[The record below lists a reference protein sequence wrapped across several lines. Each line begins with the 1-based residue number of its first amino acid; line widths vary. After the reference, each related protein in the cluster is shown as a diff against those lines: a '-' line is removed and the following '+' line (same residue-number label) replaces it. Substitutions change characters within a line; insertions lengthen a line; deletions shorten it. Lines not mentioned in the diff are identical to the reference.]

1 MSFKKKL
8 YRIENLIFVVAFAFI
23 LYKMVSAYGLR
34 IGMSVKGKGLFAGI
48 AEQIAKHQYYI
59 MLVSFIVFINSS
71 LILWEILSFFVQ
83 VFKNERAAK
92 GADKYKR
99 IYRKVRLHYKSSF
112 LALLVT
118 NLLPKLIVVPV
129 FWIWFSQFKGLQLF
143 TVNLKWY
150 SWIYGYIC
158 WEFASWLFHYSSHR
172 VRLLWCF
179 HSPHHGPSEINMTV
193 NWIHFFAESYYA
205 TFIHLL
211 ILVLLGV
218 NPAMFFTIIAID
230 GAWGI
235 FTHISEHALADGRLG
250 FLEHLLITPAH
261 HRAHHAKN
269 PLYLDTNFAN
279 TLPFWDWVFGTLQPL
294 KHEVKQVYG
303 LLRNLDATNFSD
315 LYAGEFLLLYR
326 DVKQAKGIVNKLS
339 YIIKP
344 PGWGP
349 ASADHTAAV
358 LRQKF
363 LQANPGL
370 AITSKVRL
378 INSIKSKLWKVEA
391 GQNANLR
398 NIADLR

>member
-1 MSFKKKL
+1 
-8 YRIENLIFVVAFAFI
+8 
-23 LYKMVSAYGLR
+23 
-34 IGMSVKGKGLFAGI
+34 
-48 AEQIAKHQYYI
+48 
-59 MLVSFIVFINSS
+59 
-71 LILWEILSFFVQ
+71 
-83 VFKNERAAK
+83 
-92 GADKYKR
+92 
-99 IYRKVRLHYKSSF
+99 
-112 LALLVT
+112 
-118 NLLPKLIVVPV
+118 
-129 FWIWFSQFKGLQLF
+129 
-143 TVNLKWY
+143 LKWY

-294 KHEVKQVYG
+294 KHEVKPVYG